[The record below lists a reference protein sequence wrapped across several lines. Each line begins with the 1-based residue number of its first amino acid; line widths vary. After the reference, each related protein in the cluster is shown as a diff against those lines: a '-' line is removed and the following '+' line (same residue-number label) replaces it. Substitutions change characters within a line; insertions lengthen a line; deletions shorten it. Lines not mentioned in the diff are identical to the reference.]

1 MVAEK
6 LRQQA
11 KALENLDHPN
21 IVRLIEL
28 RDAQDYGFFSA
39 IEFVDGESL
48 AEVVRRGH
56 LPPPREVVRIARSV
70 ATALNYVHG
79 KSIVYGRVRPEHI
92 LLDRTGHVFLTGF
105 GEFVPINPDR
115 MLCKSL
121 SISTPEEYEVPNE
134 SVPQTDVHGLA
145 RVVFLLLTGSPPFH
159 QSRQI
164 DQSSSI
170 ERLFQVPSIRRLR
183 PEFSRKVDLTLQRAM
198 AFRPEDRYPSAG
210 QFVEE
215 LDQALQLCQDGRK
228 KWWHFWR

>member
-1 MVAEK
+1 MSEHPPIQGYELIRLLGRNGHLVYLARHSTTGQLAFLNFVHSSHEFGKMVAEK

-11 KALENLDHPN
+11 KALEILDHPN

-105 GEFVPINPDR
+105 GEFVPINP
-115 MLCKSL
+115 
-121 SISTPEEYEVPNE
+121 
-134 SVPQTDVHGLA
+134 
-145 RVVFLLLTGSPPFH
+145 
-159 QSRQI
+159 
-164 DQSSSI
+164 
-170 ERLFQVPSIRRLR
+170 
-183 PEFSRKVDLTLQRAM
+183 
-198 AFRPEDRYPSAG
+198 
-210 QFVEE
+210 
-215 LDQALQLCQDGRK
+215 
-228 KWWHFWR
+228 